1 MFPKMRKNRWAAAPN
16 ENIGQYSDET
26 IRKTPEAQKNNCL
39 ESIEEEYLTTR
50 SILEDEDCHKNADSW
65 NWICGKLAYF
75 KIRGLKRSQYSE
87 LCWYAIR
94 LFRDQYNGFFSDY
107 LNIIG
112 SITYITD
119 ACERYLS
126 CGNLDAAYSTAV
138 PCMTYLKQYPER
150 YSRGQLCFASPEEA
164 VLFAAEQGDNGEKRA
179 EDNYTGFFL
188 CYARIVNGLLE
199 VSDMDGGELRQERDL
214 CLELAA
220 KLSPYNAAIWEFKA
234 AVCRSIDRKKYWEC
248 INNAL
253 KYSVAVGAPYGIGQV
268 YANLAVY
275 YSDQNYALAHAL
287 CEVSRR
293 FGGYPEEA
301 EVMLSGCQY
310 DPFPDAELAVHQAG
324 IQVGFSNLARM
335 AQDKAQEYKQ
345 RLSSK
350 ERNEED
356 RRIILTA
363 SDSDYQY
370 EVRDP
375 MTVVGRS
382 SAMSEYLRLKPTVS
396 RIHAR
401 LIKENETFYVS
412 DMDAMNGTYVNGIRI
427 GAHRQILRDGDE
439 LRLGSSSDRGAKFI
453 LKTKQDL

>member
-1 MFPKMRKNRWAAAPN
+1 MFPKMRKNRCDAAAN
-16 ENIGQYSDET
+16 ENIGQYSDAT
-26 IRKTPEAQKNNCL
+26 IRKTPEFKKNKGL
-39 ESIEEEYLTTR
+39 ESVEDEYLATR
-50 SILEDEDCHKNADSW
+50 AILENEDCHNHADSW
-65 NWICGKLAYF
+65 SWICGKLAYF

-94 LFRDQYNGFFSDY
+94 LFRDQYNSFFSDF

-112 SITYITD
+112 SVTYITD
-119 ACERYLS
+119 TCERYLS
-126 CGNLDAAYSTAV
+126 FGNLDSAYGIAV
-138 PCMTYLKQYPER
+138 PCMSYLKQHSEL

-164 VLFAAEQGDNGEKRA
+164 VLFAAEQGDNGEERA

-188 CYARIVNGLLE
+188 CYARIINGLLE
-199 VSDMDGGELRQERDL
+199 VSDMDACKMRLERDL

-234 AVCRSIDRKKYWEC
+234 AICRSIDREKYWEN
-248 INNAL
+248 INKAL
-253 KYSVAVGAPYGIGQV
+253 KYSVSIGGPYGIGRV

-293 FGGYPEEA
+293 FGGYPEDA

-324 IQVGFSNLARM
+324 IQVGFSNLARI
-335 AQDKAQEYKQ
+335 AQEKGQEYKQ
-345 RLSSK
+345 HLASK

-382 SAMSEYLRLKPTVS
+382 SAMSEYLRSKPTVS
-396 RIHAR
+396 RVHAR
-401 LIKENETFYVS
+401 LIKEHEALYVS

-427 GAHRQILRDGDE
+427 GVHRQILQDGDE
-439 LRLGSSSDRGAKFI
+439 LRLGSSSERGAKFI

>member
-1 MFPKMRKNRWAAAPN
+1 MFLKMRRNRWSNILN
-16 ENIGQYSDET
+16 ENMDQKGDAT
-26 IRKTPEAQKNNCL
+26 FRKTPEAGKNHCP
-39 ESIEEEYLTTR
+39 EAVEEEYFVTR
-50 SILEDEDCHKNADSW
+50 SILENEDFHKNADSW

-87 LCWYAIR
+87 LCWYAISF
-94 LFRDQYNGFFSDY
+94 FRDQYNCFFSDF
-107 LNIIG
+107 LNVIG

-126 CGNLDAAYSTAV
+126 CGNLDTAYNTAI
-138 PCMTYLKQYPER
+138 PCMTYLKQYPAC
-150 YSRGQLCFASPEEA
+150 YSGGQLCFASPEEA
-164 VLFAAEQGDNGEKRA
+164 VLFAAEQGDNGENRA

-199 VSDMDGGELRQERDL
+199 VSDMDGSQLRQERDL

-220 KLSPYNAAIWEFKA
+220 KLSPYNASIWEFKA
-234 AVCRSIDRKKYWEC
+234 AVCRGVNREKYWEC

-253 KYSVAVGAPYGIGQV
+253 KYSVEVGAPYGIGQV

-275 YSDQNYALAHAL
+275 YSDQNYALANAL
-287 CEVSRR
+287 CQVSRR
-293 FGGYPEEA
+293 YGGYPEEA

-335 AQDKAQEYKQ
+335 AQDKAQEFKQ
-345 RLSSK
+345 SLSPN
-350 ERNEED
+350 ERNEEAL
-356 RRIILTA
+356 RIILTA
-363 SDSDYQY
+363 ADSDYQY

-382 SAMSEYLRLKPTVS
+382 SAMSEYLRSKPTVS
-396 RIHAR
+396 RVHAR
-401 LIKENETFYVS
+401 LIKEHQTLYVS

-427 GAHRQILRDGDE
+427 GVHRQILQDGDE
-439 LRLGSSSDRGAKFI
+439 LRLGSSSERGAQFI
-453 LKTKQDL
+453 LKTK

>member
-1 MFPKMRKNRWAAAPN
+1 MFPKMRKNRLAAALD
-16 ENIGQYSDET
+16 EIEGQYSDAT
-26 IRKTPEAQKNNCL
+26 IRKTPEVQKSNHL
-39 ESIEEEYLTTR
+39 ESIEEEYLTTH
-50 SILEDEDCHKNADSW
+50 SLLENEDCDTNTDSW

-75 KIRGLKRSQYSE
+75 KIRGLKRSLYSE
-87 LCWYAIR
+87 LCWHTIR
-94 LFRDQYNGFFSDY
+94 LFRDQYNGFFSDF
-107 LNIIG
+107 LSIIG
-112 SITYITD
+112 SITYVTD
-119 ACERYLS
+119 ACERYLG
-126 CGNLDAAYSTAV
+126 CGNLNTAYNTAV
-138 PCMTYLKQYPER
+138 PCMTYLKQHSEL

-164 VLFAAEQGDNGEKRA
+164 VLYAAEQGDNGEKRA

-188 CYARIVNGLLE
+188 CYARIISGLLE
-199 VSDMDGGELRQERDL
+199 VSDMDGSELRQERDL

-220 KLSPYNAAIWEFKA
+220 KLSPYNTAVWEFKA
-234 AVCRSIDRKKYWEC
+234 AVCRSVDREKYWEC

-253 KYSVAVGAPYGIGQV
+253 KYSVAVGAPYGLGQV
-268 YANLAVY
+268 YANLAIY

-310 DPFPDAELAVHQAG
+310 DSFPDAELAVHQSG
-324 IQVGFSNLARM
+324 IQVGFSSLARM
-335 AQDKAQEYKQ
+335 AQDKAQEYKK
-345 RLSSK
+345 RLSSN

-356 RRIILTA
+356 HRIILAA

-382 SAMSEYLRLKPTVS
+382 SAMSEYLRSKPTVS
-396 RIHAR
+396 RVHAR
-401 LIKENETFYVS
+401 LIKEHQTLYVS

-427 GAHRQILRDGDE
+427 GVHRQILQDGDE
-439 LRLGSSSDRGAKFI
+439 LRLGSSSERGAKFI